1 MPTFTVISQTSRMG
15 LAPLTAAPLCAI
27 PGRVYVA
34 GSDIH
39 VAHVD
44 VMFEHSADAA
54 MSKVRD
60 AIALLGGV
68 PEGRDEFMPGDTRWT
83 VIGTASK
90 GVCAS
95 WNVVAVVA
103 GEHEVCGGFD
113 SMLSHRWSA
122 VVDAPDAEAAQ
133 QAGWAHAAKEYE
145 ESWD

>member
-1 MPTFTVISQTSRMG
+1 MPTYTVISQTSRMG
-15 LAPLTAAPLCAI
+15 LAPLTASPLCAI

-34 GSDIH
+34 GSGLH
-39 VAHVD
+39 VAYPVAAG
-44 VMFEHSADAA
+44 SADEAIVNVA
-54 MSKVRD
+54 N
-60 AIALLGGV
+60 AIAIVGGV

-83 VIGTASK
+83 VIGTADN
-90 GVCAS
+90 GVCSS

-122 VVDAPDAEAAQ
+122 VVDAPDAEAAE

-145 ESWD
+145 ESWN